1 MSKVIKLTE
10 KELVNIINKVL
21 KEDDDKLSYPFSDN
35 PVSPRKR
42 RPAIID
48 AQKGNPDT
56 NQGEM
61 FEVDAEADDP
71 SNSKEAKAYK
81 QYDKHFRDFLKDH
94 NFDIVGFKK
103 SHGSQKGKFNSE
115 YTLTNKKGD
124 FTLKAK
130 LDFKSG
136 IASGGDKKA

>member
-21 KEDDDKLSYPFSDN
+21 KEDDEKLSYPFSSN

-42 RPAIID
+42 KPV
-48 AQKGNPDT
+48 DT
-56 NQGEM
+56 KEGKPTPNQGDM
-61 FEVDAEADDP
+61 FEVDAEAEDP

-130 LDFKSG
+130 LDFKFSYYL
-136 IASGGDKKA
+136 S

>member
-1 MSKVIKLTE
+1 MSKIIKLTE

-21 KEDDDKLSYPFSDN
+21 KEDDEKLSYPFSSN

-42 RPAIID
+42 KPQPVD
-48 AQKGNPDT
+48 AKEGHND
-56 NQGEM
+56 QGEM

-71 SNSKEAKAYK
+71 ANSKEAKAYK

-136 IASGGDKKA
+136 IASGDKKA

>member
-1 MSKVIKLTE
+1 MSKIIKLTE

-21 KEDDDKLSYPFSDN
+21 KEDEQKLEYPFSDN
-35 PVSPRKR
+35 PVSPRKP
-42 RPAIID
+42 RPTTID
-48 AQKGNPDT
+48 VGEGHNDDH
-56 NQGEM
+56 QGEM
-61 FEVDAEADDP
+61 FEVDAEAKDP

-94 NFDIVGFKK
+94 NFDIVAFKK
-103 SHGSQKGKFNSE
+103 SHKSQQGKFHSE

-124 FTLKAK
+124 FTLTAK

-136 IASGGDKKA
+136 IASGDKT

>member
-21 KEDDDKLSYPFSDN
+21 KEDEKKLSYPFSSN

-42 RPAIID
+42 KPVD
-48 AQKGNPDT
+48 TKEGNPT
-56 NQGEM
+56 SNQGDM
-61 FEVDAEADDP
+61 FEVDAEPEDP

-136 IASGGDKKA
+136 IASGGKNA

>member
-1 MSKVIKLTE
+1 MSNIIKLTE

-21 KEDDDKLSYPFSDN
+21 KEDDEKLSYPFSDN

-42 RPAIID
+42 KPAPT
-48 AQKGNPDT
+48 QEGHHETKE
-56 NQGEM
+56 GEM
-61 FEVDAEADDP
+61 FEVDAEPKDP

-103 SHGSQKGKFNSE
+103 SHKSQQGKFHSD

-124 FTLKAK
+124 FTLNVK
-130 LDFKSG
+130 LDFKAG
-136 IASGGDKKA
+136 IATGDKI

>member
-1 MSKVIKLTE
+1 MSKIIKLTE

-21 KEDDDKLSYPFSDN
+21 KEDEEKLSYPFSDN

-42 RPAIID
+42 RPAPID
-48 AQKGNPDT
+48 TEEGHNDT

-61 FEVDAEADDP
+61 FEVDSEPEDP
-71 SNSKEAKAYK
+71 SKSKEAKAYK
-81 QYDKHFRDFLKDH
+81 QYDTHFRDFFKSH
-94 NFDIVGFKK
+94 NFDIVAFKK
-103 SHGSQKGKFNSE
+103 SHKSQQGKFHSE

-124 FTLKAK
+124 FTLTAK

-136 IASGGDKKA
+136 IATGDKKA